1 MSADLTPKSS
11 ERAIQDHLKHYY
23 SLLRSGEDFP
33 ISSLFNY
40 FRLLQ
45 PSLQKKLELPELD
58 ISALNYA
65 LPRLPEC
72 ILETKQVVIAQS
84 KSQLT
89 TAGIDVSNW
98 ELQGSPARRR
108 QNYFDRVTKTLVILI
123 NSDSDTDDFINCLVS
138 LQMERQKTSSL
149 DQYQIGLLQTREDY
163 SVLQL
168 DESGWLKLKKII
180 GSPTSER
187 IVSFCRQ
194 GDITVRALPQN
205 EQFIKDVVADW
216 WHKISVSSLIFGFNE
231 TPLYFVSSNLHS
243 LTNIVGGF
251 VNDRQD
257 HIITHISKNYPDM
270 YRQWQMLKTG
280 SNELR
285 VIDFLYYA
293 SSKYLKDNSDEA
305 AAKIRYEE
313 TLGIRRLNIST
324 QLPCDVQIVP
334 LSAIA
339 KSRFRDPNLN
349 LPNPDRILN
358 SQAYILN
365 IEYPLGFSAYYIL
378 STLLNDLKKLKGV
391 YVIGK
396 AAILSGQVGD
406 VQIAKDV
413 FDERTNNVFHID
425 NAFNTYFPFPAFQSA
440 ILQNQK
446 AIAVYGTYLE
456 NENQLQ
462 NYIKS
467 GFNIIEMESGP
478 YLTAIHQY
486 INKQSEF
493 STDVVANI
501 SQPGFDL
508 GIINYASDNPLSQT
522 LGDAVMSIK
531 GVEPTYLAAL
541 TTIQRIIDVESA

>member
-1 MSADLTPKSS
+1 
-11 ERAIQDHLKHYY
+11 
-23 SLLRSGEDFP
+23 LLRSGEDFP

-45 PSLQKKLELPELD
+45 PSLQKNLESTALD

-72 ILETKQVVIAQS
+72 ILDTKQVIIAQS
-84 KSQLT
+84 KDQLT
-89 TAGIDVSNW
+89 SAGIDVTNW
-98 ELQGSPARRR
+98 ELLGSPARRR
-108 QNYFDRVTKTLVILI
+108 QNYFDKVTKTLVILI

-138 LQMERQKTSSL
+138 LQMERQKTARL
-149 DQYQIGLLQTREDY
+149 DQYQLGLLQTREDY
-163 SVLQL
+163 SVLEI
-168 DESGWLKLKKII
+168 DESGWQKLKKIL
-180 GSPTSER
+180 GQPTADR
-187 IVSFCRQ
+187 IISFCHQ

-205 EQFIKDVVADW
+205 EQFIKDVVAAW
-216 WHKISVSSLIFGFNE
+216 WHKISISSLIFGFNE
-231 TPLYFVSSNLHS
+231 TPLYFISSNLHS
-243 LTNIVGGF
+243 LTNLIGGF

-257 HIITHISKNYPDM
+257 HIIAHISKNYPEM
-270 YRQWQMLKTG
+270 YSQWQTLKT
-280 SNELR
+280 SPNELR

-293 SSKYLKDNSDEA
+293 SSKYLKDNPAEA
-305 AAKIRYEE
+305 VAKIKYEE
-313 TLGIRRLNIST
+313 SLGIRRLNISS

-334 LSAIA
+334 VSAIA
-339 KSRFRDPNLN
+339 KSHFKDPNLN

-358 SQAYILN
+358 SQAYMLN
-365 IEYPLGFSAYYIL
+365 IEYPLGFSAYYIM
-378 STLLNDLKKLKGV
+378 STILNSLTNLKGV

-413 FDERTNNVFHID
+413 FDERTNNIFHID
-425 NAFNTYFPFPAFQSA
+425 NIFNTYFPFPAFQSA
-440 ILQNQK
+440 VLQNQK

-478 YLTAIHQY
+478 YLTAIHQF
-486 INKQSEF
+486 INKQPDF
-493 STDVVANI
+493 ATDAVATI

-541 TTIQRIIDVESA
+541 TTIQRIIDLESA

>member
-1 MSADLTPKSS
+1 MSSDLTPKSS
-11 ERAIQDHLKHYY
+11 ERSIQDHLKHYY

-45 PSLQKKLELPELD
+45 PSLQKGLESTSID
-58 ISALNYA
+58 VSALNYA
-65 LPRLPEC
+65 IPRLPAC
-72 ILETKQVVIAQS
+72 ILDTKQVVIAQS
-84 KSQLT
+84 KDQLV
-89 TAGIDVSNW
+89 TASIDISSW
-98 ELQGSPARRR
+98 ELVGSPARRR
-108 QNYFDRVTKTLVILI
+108 QNYFDKVTKTLVILI

-138 LQMERQKTSSL
+138 LQMERQKTAQF

-163 SVLQL
+163 SVLGI
-168 DESGWLKLKKII
+168 DESAWQKLKKIL
-180 GSPTSER
+180 GQPTPDR
-187 IVSFCRQ
+187 ILSFCHQ
-194 GDITVRALPQN
+194 VDITIRALPQN
-205 EQFIKDVVADW
+205 EQFIKDVVATW
-216 WHKISVSSLIFGFNE
+216 WHKISISSLIFGFNE
-231 TPLYFVSSNLHS
+231 TPLYFISSNLHS
-243 LTNIVGGF
+243 LTNLIGGF

-257 HIITHISKNYPDM
+257 HIIAHISKNYPDM
-270 YRQWQMLKTG
+270 YQQWQTLKTS

-293 SSKYLKDNSDEA
+293 SSKYLKDNPAEA
-305 AAKIRYEE
+305 DAKIKYEE
-313 TLGIRRLNIST
+313 SLGIRRLNISS

-334 LSAIA
+334 VSAIA
-339 KSRFRDPNLN
+339 KSRFKDPNLN

-358 SQAYILN
+358 SQAYMLN

-378 STLLNDLKKLKGV
+378 STILDSLTNLKGV

-413 FDERTNNVFHID
+413 FDERTNNIFHID
-425 NAFNTYFPFPAFQSA
+425 NIFNTYFPFPTFQSA
-440 ILQNQK
+440 VLQNQK

-478 YLTAIHQY
+478 YLTAIHQF
-486 INKQSEF
+486 INKQPDF
-493 STDVVANI
+493 ATDAVATI

-541 TTIQRIIDVESA
+541 TTIQRIIDLESA